1 MRSPIPSRPGS
12 RSYTTPSDHGR
23 AAMKAMYDLQK
34 QRGADVK
41 DMSAVD
47 AVKSY
52 QAVIEAHETGMS
64 KFVPAFQSLYD
75 SRSDSQKHIADA
87 MFRGKV
93 RAASAKKAA
102 KRAG

>member
-1 MRSPIPSRPGS
+1 
-12 RSYTTPSDHGR
+12 
-23 AAMKAMYDLQK
+23 MKAMYDLQK

-75 SRSDSQKHIADA
+75 SRSDSQTISP
-87 MFRGKV
+87 MPC
-93 RAASAKKAA
+93 SAA
-102 KRAG
+102 KCVRLRQRKRRRGLGDREFRVRHSP